1 MGYRQDIK
9 DLISQYIV
17 SNNKQWITGEQMNL
31 ILNDFATKI
40 KFFKDEN
47 SVEPTKF
54 NGMRSFLSDYKFF
67 EVNERFINS
76 GVTDSGEMIFASSRQ
91 SNFTD
96 CLDYDL
102 RFYDPFYFSNVTL
115 EEAKSIVQLQAAID
129 LLIACNRQ
137 PEMKDTLIVYF
148 QQMGDIKINSPY
160 TRAAYIFYASQLFSI
175 TAQQPEI
182 GSVLASFY
190 LNLIFPPIRVIQ
202 TPIEQVCRLIL
213 VAEALRNIARQPES
227 LPQIIQVLDRFGG
240 ITHLD
245 NPMVNVTRNY
255 VVGVLLESIAR
266 QPEVASTL
274 KEFFITYAG
283 AKILFKTIEFQYADG
298 VIMSAFLTSAARQPE
313 IQNTLIEV
321 VNELTNLNLTPLPSA
336 DN

>member
-47 SVEPTKF
+47 SVEATKF
-54 NGMRSFLSDYKFF
+54 NGMKSFLSDYKFF

-76 GVTDSGEMIFASSRQ
+76 GVTASGEMIFASSRQ

-102 RFYDPFYFSNVTL
+102 RFYDPFYFSDVTL
-115 EEAKSIVQLQAAID
+115 EEAKSIIQLQTTMD
-129 LLIACNRQ
+129 LFTACLRQ
-137 PEMKDTLIVYF
+137 PEMMDILIAYF
-148 QQMGDIKINSPY
+148 QQLGDIKINTPY
-160 TRAAYIFYASQLFSI
+160 TRAAYMFYASELIKI

-182 GSVLASFY
+182 SSVLAPFY
-190 LNLIFPPIRVIQ
+190 LNLISPTIRVIE
-202 TPIEQVCRLIL
+202 TPIEQVCRLIA
-213 VAEALRNIARQPES
+213 VAEALRGMARQPE
-227 LPQIIQVLDRFGG
+227 LIPRFIEILDNFGSVNY
-240 ITHLD
+240 LD

-274 KEFFITYAG
+274 KELFITYAG

-313 IQNTLIEV
+313 LQNTLIEV

-336 DN
+336 AN